1 MSNIPKA
8 PLVFFLWAFV
18 CGPILLVQLLTMAL
32 HHIEQVPEHCSV
44 SIALHAIAIPLNK
57 EMLLVDCP
65 QVDVVAGPD
74 KLVNLG
80 FRSARGIQ
88 RKEFGDILF

>member
-1 MSNIPKA
+1 M
-8 PLVFFLWAFV
+8 FFLWAFV
-18 CGPILLVQLLTMAL
+18 CGPILLVELLTMAL

-44 SIALHAIAIPLNK
+44 SIAIPLNK

-65 QVDVVAGPD
+65 QVDEVAGAD

-80 FRSARGIQ
+80 FRSESRGIP
-88 RKEFGDILF
+88 RKEFGDIL